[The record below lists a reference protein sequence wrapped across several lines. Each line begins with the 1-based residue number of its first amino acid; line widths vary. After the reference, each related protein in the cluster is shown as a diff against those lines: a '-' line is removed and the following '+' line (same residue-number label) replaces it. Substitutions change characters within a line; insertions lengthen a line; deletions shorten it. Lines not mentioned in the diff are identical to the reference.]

1 MERTAIM
8 SRFACTDTA
17 LEEQTLKGECFQM
30 ENTRKFNNEGAQR
43 EGIRDM
49 GHRKMPVKKMVL
61 IGMFSAISVILVYLF
76 RLSLFPMAP
85 FLEYDMADIP
95 IILITFMYGP
105 SAGLI
110 TTVIVSVIQG
120 VTVSAGSGWIGI
132 VMHIFATGSY
142 VLVAGNIYKRRKN
155 IGWEIIAM
163 VAGTLTMTISMVLWN
178 MVFTPIF
185 MGRAIE
191 TVLPIL
197 VPAIIPFNLFK
208 AGVNSLAAY
217 FVFKVLQQ
225 VIKKTKISL

>member
-1 MERTAIM
+1 
-8 SRFACTDTA
+8 
-17 LEEQTLKGECFQM
+17 M
-30 ENTRKFNNEGAQR
+30 ENTSKLNKRGSHTENSGKMGRQR
-43 EGIRDM
+43 SQ
-49 GHRKMPVKKMVL
+49 MPVKKMVL
-61 IGMFSAISVILVYLF
+61 IGMFSAISVILVYL
-76 RLSLFPMAP
+76 LHVPLFPAAP

-95 IILITFMYGP
+95 IVLITFMYGP

-155 IGWEIIAM
+155 IGWEITAM

-185 MGRAIE
+185 MGKAIE
-191 TVLPIL
+191 EVLPIL
-197 VPAIIPFNLFK
+197 VPAIIPFNLLK

-217 FVFKVLQQ
+217 FVFKILQQ

>member
-1 MERTAIM
+1 
-8 SRFACTDTA
+8 
-17 LEEQTLKGECFQM
+17 M
-30 ENTRKFNNEGAQR
+30 ENTSKLNKRGSHTENSGKMERQR
-43 EGIRDM
+43 SQ
-49 GHRKMPVKKMVL
+49 MPVKKMVL
-61 IGMFSAISVILVYLF
+61 IGMFSAISVILVYL
-76 RLSLFPMAP
+76 LHVPLFPAAP

-95 IILITFMYGP
+95 IVLITFMYGP

-155 IGWEIIAM
+155 IGWEITAM

-185 MGRAIE
+185 MGKAIE
-191 TVLPIL
+191 EVLPIL

-217 FVFKVLQQ
+217 FVFKILQQ

>member
-1 MERTAIM
+1 
-8 SRFACTDTA
+8 
-17 LEEQTLKGECFQM
+17 M
-30 ENTRKFNNEGAQR
+30 ENTSKLNKRGSHTESRGA
-43 EGIRDM
+43 M
-49 GHRKMPVKKMVL
+49 GRRRSRMPVKKMVL

-76 RLSLFPMAP
+76 RLSLFPAAP

-95 IILITFMYGP
+95 IVLITFMYGP

-120 VTVSAGSGWIGI
+120 LTVSAGSGWIGI
-132 VMHIFATGSY
+132 LMHIFATGCY

-155 IGWEIIAM
+155 MGWEIAAM
-163 VAGTLTMTISMVLWN
+163 VAGTLAMTVSMVIWN
-178 MVFTPIF
+178 ILFTPF
-185 MGRAIE
+185 LMGAPREQVMA
-191 TVLPIL
+191 IL

-217 FVFKVLQQ
+217 FVFKILQQ